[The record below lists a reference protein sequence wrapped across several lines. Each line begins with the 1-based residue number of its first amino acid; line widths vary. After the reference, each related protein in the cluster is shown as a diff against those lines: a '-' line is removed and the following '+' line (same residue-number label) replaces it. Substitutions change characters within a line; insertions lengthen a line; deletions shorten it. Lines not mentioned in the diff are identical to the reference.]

1 MDIIEQGSSGV
12 KIVTREFVFR
22 KARDYTEP
30 NFEKKLDLFEFEII
44 NAPSFPIDQ
53 KTKFT
58 KTFSRLKS
66 EMKLKW
72 QTANRTESVFLK
84 KYHNWLQNTL
94 EIPKTTIL
102 PERLNTGRPS
112 KEFGELTESS
122 KRRKTS
128 HLRNEYKAE
137 TLLYAGQMTLREK
150 GNVDSAYVIKDVMS
164 SPTRGHKYREA
175 FRKSATPEA
184 KIKQLSPTEALSMF
198 VEASLTRKQ
207 YEIIRESAKKLYPCY
222 SILQKAKQDCYPNI
236 ESYRVTET
244 CAEIKLQ
251 ALLDHTTQRLL
262 LFLRD
267 VLNTITVTE
276 LKNLELIF
284 KWGCDGSQ
292 QAQYK
297 QKFAN
302 SSDSD
307 ANIFQSSLV
316 PLQLISKSTKKVIWN
331 NPLPSSPR
339 YCRPMRIRFIH
350 ETKDVTNEEIS
361 YYREQIDQL
370 TETKVTFRSYEAVV
384 HHKLLFTMID
394 GKVCNSATNT
404 GSTMR
409 CYICKATSKDF
420 NKLEMFKETAEI
432 QHLEFGL
439 SILHARIRF
448 FETLLH
454 ISYKI
459 PIKKWQSSLKQRKH
473 IHRLATSCNR
483 RERASQLR
491 ATSAVYIADRRT
503 QYRHCSRYE
512 DRNPASH
519 NIRMRDINRTG
530 NNYAHLLMDLQESRQ
545 GPNENV
551 SKFSLKIETCLSQL
565 LTEISIS
572 TTKQKELVGRTAAM
586 EELAL
591 HHYPYGPSILDYPI

>member
-58 KTFSRLKS
+58 KTFSRLKF

-439 SILHARIRF
+439 IRPRPPRKSKPLKP
-448 FETLLH
+448 ETREMLL
-454 ISYKI
+454 SYEVNTK
-459 PIKKWQSSLKQRKH
+459 
-473 IHRLATSCNR
+473 
-483 RERASQLR
+483 E
-491 ATSAVYIADRRT
+491 
-503 QYRHCSRYE
+503 
-512 DRNPASH
+512 
-519 NIRMRDINRTG
+519 
-530 NNYAHLLMDLQESRQ
+530 
-545 GPNENV
+545 NEN
-551 SKFSLKIETCLSQL
+551 T
-565 LTEISIS
+565 
-572 TTKQKELVGRTAAM
+572 
-586 EELAL
+586 
-591 HHYPYGPSILDYPI
+591 DYESDDEGDC